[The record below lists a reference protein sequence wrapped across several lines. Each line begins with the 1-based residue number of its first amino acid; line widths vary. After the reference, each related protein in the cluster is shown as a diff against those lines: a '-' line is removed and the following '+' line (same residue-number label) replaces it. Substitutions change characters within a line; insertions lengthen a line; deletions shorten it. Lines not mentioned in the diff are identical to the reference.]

1 MALRSLTPSGNGG
14 PRAALAANPFGFL
27 QREIDRLFEDFTRGS
42 EVAGQAQVTL
52 VPSMDVTET
61 DNEIV
66 ISAEMP
72 GLKRD
77 DVQITI
83 DDGILTIRGEKRVER
98 EEGSEQDKNYHVSER
113 SYGVFVRALQL
124 PAGVDPSKVA
134 ATMSN
139 GVLRIS
145 IPKPANSQPK
155 KIEVKDAVTQGTTQ
169 SQPPG
174 TQQRREAQA
183 SQQVRESRL
192 RSLLRRGP
200 QAVVRACGS
209 RTEQVPTRAL
219 QKPPRGCERII
230 MRQTCAV

>member
-1 MALRSLTPSGNGG
+1 MALRSLTPARNGG
-14 PRAALAANPFGFL
+14 SRAALAANPFGFL
-27 QREIDRLFEDFTRGS
+27 QREIDRLFQDLTAGPD
-42 EVAGQAQVTL
+42 VAGQAQITL

-66 ISAEMP
+66 ILAEMP

-83 DDGILTIRGEKRVER
+83 DDDVLTIRGEKRVER
-98 EEGSEQDKNYHVSER
+98 GEGGEQDKNYHVSER

-124 PAGVDPSKVA
+124 PAGVDPSKVE

-145 IPKPANSQPK
+145 IPKPASRQPK
-155 KIEVKDAVTQGTTQ
+155 KIEVKDPSAQGNAQ
-169 SQPPG
+169 SQAAG

-183 SQQVRESRL
+183 SQQRPQTQGAQ
-192 RSLLRRGP
+192 RGT
-200 QAVVRACGS
+200 G
-209 RTEQVPTRAL
+209 
-219 QKPPRGCERII
+219 
-230 MRQTCAV
+230 

>member
-1 MALRSLTPSGNGG
+1 MALRSLTPFGNGG

-169 SQPPG
+169 SQAPG

-183 SQQVRESRL
+183 SQQR
-192 RSLLRRGP
+192 P
-200 QAVVRACGS
+200 QAQGTQQPSA
-209 RTEQVPTRAL
+209 
-219 QKPPRGCERII
+219 
-230 MRQTCAV
+230 RQG